1 MIELLVLD
9 MVFSIKTGNKTKLFR
24 KKLIIISIFI
34 SMFQKT
40 TKGIKVSVKTK
51 YNKTR
56 YRGHVKYCSFS
67 YFISIENYS
76 SKTVQLLERFWNIFD
91 SLNSVEK
98 INGKGVIGQTP
109 ILKPLE
115 VYNYQSNC
123 FLVSSVGAMSGKY
136 RMIDTST
143 LEEFF
148 VTIPTFQLIATPRL
162 N

>member
-1 MIELLVLD
+1 
-9 MVFSIKTGNKTKLFR
+9 
-24 KKLIIISIFI
+24 
-34 SMFQKT
+34 MFQKT
-40 TKGIKVSVKTK
+40 TKGIKISVKTK

-76 SKTVQLLERFWNIFD
+76 SQTVQLLERFWNIFD
-91 SLNSVEK
+91 SLNSVEQ

-123 FLVSSVGAMSGKY
+123 FLVSSIGAMGGKY
-136 RMIDTST
+136 KMIDTST

-148 VTIPTFQLIATPRL
+148 VTIPTFQLVATPRL